1 MRLKSKDDE
10 LMFEAYKKS
19 KMKKEAP
26 VEEAKDVCNC
36 YDGEICEPCK
46 RKKEKEQAK

>member
-1 MRLKSKDDE
+1 MKLKRRDDE

-19 KMKKEAP
+19 RIKKDAP

-36 YDGEICEPCK
+36 DDNGMCEPCK
-46 RKKEKEQAK
+46 RKKEKQESK